1 MYQLTSITAGIFAL
15 YIFAAAVVA
24 FIFNP
29 FQFYAIPQLSLLVSL
44 IYIPAGVRVFAT
56 ILFGAQAVPGIFL
69 GTIFAAYF
77 LSGVENSIVLVC
89 ISVVSAAVAPI
100 VFYGLSRIGI
110 NAYYLRIEDK
120 LPKGGDLLLAG
131 FLTAALNGFLLAT
144 ILETLT
150 DLTSIT
156 FTMAGI
162 IIGDF
167 VGTLVVILLARLT
180 TGTDNNNH

>member
-1 MYQLTSITAGIFAL
+1 MYQLTSITAGIFSL
-15 YIFAAAVVA
+15 YIIAATVVA

-29 FQFYAIPQLSLLVSL
+29 FQSYVFPQLPLLVSL
-44 IYIPAGVRVFAT
+44 VYIPAGVRVFAT
-56 ILFGAQAVPGIFL
+56 ILFGARAFPGIFL
-69 GTIFAAYF
+69 GSLFGAYF
-77 LSGVENSIVLVC
+77 LSGIENNIVLIC
-89 ISVVSAAVAPI
+89 ISVVSATVAPVI
-100 VFYGLSRIGI
+100 FYVLGRIGI

-120 LPKGGDLLLAG
+120 LPKGEDLLLAG

-150 DLTSIT
+150 DLTAIT

-180 TGTDNNNH
+180 TGIENNKK

>member
-15 YIFAAAVVA
+15 YVFAATVVA

-29 FQFYAIPQLSLLVSL
+29 FQSYVFPQLPLLVSL

-56 ILFGAQAVPGIFL
+56 ILFGAQAFPGIFL
-69 GTIFAAYF
+69 GSLFAAYF
-77 LSGVENSIVLVC
+77 LSGIENNIVIIC
-89 ISVVSAAVAPI
+89 ISVVSATVSPVI
-100 VFYGLSRIGI
+100 FYVLGRIGI
-110 NAYYLRIEDK
+110 SAYYLRIEDK
-120 LPKGGDLLLAG
+120 LPKGEDLLLAG

-150 DLTSIT
+150 DLTAIT

-180 TGTDNNNH
+180 TGTANNRN